1 MVKFTPA
8 MEARTAFKRT
18 RAAGAAR
25 GQREQ
30 ASTGATGSA
39 QEQFRAADRLDD
51 MVDVHGTSGSDTAV
65 EFDGASTNSQQP
77 LPIWSC
83 TDCRK
88 SYAVASAVAYLRVD
102 NTFVKEDNPNFKA
115 AIALAR
121 EGKEPQWSNRF
132 SATKTIA
139 QRLVCINC
147 CERLHGEKYIN
158 NGKPSARW
166 DKLRKRSHGC
176 VSKSSTEHILK
187 QVNKRAR
194 AGADHLPVVDVKD
207 VFARLEANDAA
218 KKGQDWIEWLGP
230 LCTFHYGCGHCLCF
244 PTKSSSWYRAVK
256 KHSL

>member
-1 MVKFTPA
+1 
-8 MEARTAFKRT
+8 MELPVPT
-18 RAAGAAR
+18 RPWSSTVPPPIHSSPCPFGVAQNAGK
-25 GQREQ
+25 
-30 ASTGATGSA
+30 ATLSPV
-39 QEQFRAADRLDD
+39 RWP
-51 MVDVHGTSGSDTAV
+51 T
-65 EFDGASTNSQQP
+65 
-77 LPIWSC
+77 C
-83 TDCRK
+83 
-88 SYAVASAVAYLRVD
+88 VD

-121 EGKEPQWSNRF
+121 EGKAPQWSNRF
-132 SATKTIA
+132 AATKTIA

-147 CERLHGEKYIN
+147 CERLHGEKYIT

-166 DKLRKRSHGC
+166 DKLQKRSHGC

-187 QVNKRAR
+187 QVNKQAR

-256 KHSL
+256 KNQSVKEGLSALGESSG